1 MRRTATIPDMPAP
14 TLALIC
20 AVARNRAI
28 GKDNA
33 LLVHLPDDLP
43 RFKRLTLG
51 CPVVMGRKTWDSIGR
66 PLLGRRNIV
75 LTRNPS
81 WQAAGAEAAPSLQ
94 AALAVTGQS
103 PKVFVIGGAHAY
115 AEALPLVDEL
125 FLTEIDADL
134 EGDAFFPPWNKGEFE
149 ERSRELRVGPNGLKF
164 SFVHYERK
172 ARRE

>member
-1 MRRTATIPDMPAP
+1 MPAP

-33 LLVHLPDDLP
+33 LLIHLPGDLP
-43 RFKRLTLG
+43 RFKRLTVG

-66 PLLGRRNIV
+66 PLPGRRNIV

-94 AALAVTGQS
+94 AALALTGQA

-125 FLTEIDADL
+125 FFTEIDADL

-149 ERSRELRVGPNGLKF
+149 ERSREPQVGPNGLRF
-164 SFVHYERK
+164 SFVHYARK
-172 ARRE
+172 ARRD